1 MNETNFYNNEHAL
14 IFFEVRIEC
23 IVTDVGRMVRS
34 RAIIVH
40 SSGNIAAMY

>member
-23 IVTDVGRMVRS
+23 IVTVGRMVRS